1 MQTAENNLTQLEN
14 TIKNLKENFQVL
26 LGWSYNDS
34 PEIGAL
40 PEVDENEIGA
50 MNPDTDLA
58 QAIENNYTLKINERK
73 LENAKNDTV
82 KNQLATAIA
91 NNKKQIGASLSSAYK
106 KVLSAQLSLSQA
118 QTKAQLEQTNLS
130 NAALKLAA
138 GMMTK
143 NDYDAQERAAKTSEN
158 SVKTAQISLLSAVE
172 NYKWAVKGL
181 AAAQ

>member
-1 MQTAENNLTQLEN
+1 M
-14 TIKNLKENFQVL
+14 L

-34 PEIGAL
+34 PEIGSL
-40 PEVDENEIGA
+40 TDVDENEIAA

-82 KNQLATAIA
+82 KNQLAIA
-91 NNKKQIGASLSSAYK
+91 NNKKQIGASLSGAYK
-106 KVLSAQLSLSQA
+106 KVLSAQISLQQA

-130 NAALKLAA
+130 NAALKMAA

>member
-1 MQTAENNLTQLEN
+1 MRE
-14 TIKNLKENFQVL
+14 
-26 LGWSYNDS
+26 
-34 PEIGAL
+34 
-40 PEVDENEIGA
+40 
-50 MNPDTDLA
+50 
-58 QAIENNYTLKINERK
+58 NYTLKINERK

-91 NNKKQIGASLSSAYK
+91 NNKKQIRASLSSAYK

-118 QTKAQLEQTNLS
+118 QRKAQVEQTNLS
-130 NAALKLAA
+130 NAALKMAA

-143 NDYDAQERAAKTSEN
+143 NDYDAQERTAKGRVEN

-172 NYKWAVKGL
+172 NYKWALKGL

>member
-1 MQTAENNLTQLEN
+1 
-14 TIKNLKENFQVL
+14 
-26 LGWSYNDS
+26 
-34 PEIGAL
+34 
-40 PEVDENEIGA
+40 

-130 NAALKLAA
+130 NADFKA
-138 GMMTK
+138 GSRMMTK
-143 NDYDAQERAAKTSEN
+143 NDYDAQERTAKASEN

-172 NYKWAVKGL
+172 NYKWALKGL